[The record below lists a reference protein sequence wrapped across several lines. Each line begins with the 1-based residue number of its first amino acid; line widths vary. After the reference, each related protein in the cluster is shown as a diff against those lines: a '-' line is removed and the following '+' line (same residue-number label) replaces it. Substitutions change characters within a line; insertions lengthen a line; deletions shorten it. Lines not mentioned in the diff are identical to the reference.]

1 MQALDDEGMSRSP
14 TRVLAVVVGALVV
27 LAAAAAVLSSTRGTT
42 HYAAGS
48 PEATVQA
55 YLTAVLQ
62 GDTERAAGY
71 LDPSGSCDQ
80 ADLAGVTVADSTR
93 VNLVHATTGTD
104 TAQVQVAVDRTDS
117 DGPFAVGESEEHVYH
132 LTRVGGR
139 WLLEGIPW
147 PLYDCTGGTK

>member
-55 YLTAVLQ
+55 YLTAVLD
-62 GDTERAAGY
+62 GDAERAAERGARLY
-71 LDPSGSCDQ
+71 GLTTTWRARTETPLPPVDAPPLEQ
-80 ADLAGVTVADSTR
+80 AAASMRLTLGEQRFTQAFAD
-93 VNLVHATTGTD
+93 GQ
-104 TAQVQVAVDRTDS
+104 TAS
-117 DGPFAVGESEEHVYH
+117 
-132 LTRVGGR
+132 
-139 WLLEGIPW
+139 LEMETP
-147 PLYDCTGGTK
+147 

>member
-1 MQALDDEGMSRSP
+1 MSRSP

-71 LDPSGSCDQ
+71 LAPSGGCDQ
-80 ADLAGVTVADSTR
+80 GDLAGVTVADSTR
-93 VNLVHATTGTD
+93 VNLVHTTTGTD
-104 TAQVQVAVDRTDS
+104 TAQVRVAVDRS
-117 DGPFAVGESEEHVYH
+117 DEGGPFAVGESEEHVYH
-132 LTRVGGR
+132 LTRTGGR
-139 WLLEGIPW
+139 WLLEGTPW
-147 PLYDCTGGTK
+147 PLYDCTGGSR